1 MDSIHDYENSKWY
14 SEREKA
20 VLMLADKMC
29 LDSQGM
35 LDEKS
40 LARLREHFDDSQ
52 ILELGSYFSIVT
64 GFQKFNTVFNVLYA
78 CEI

>member
-1 MDSIHDYENSKWY
+1 
-14 SEREKA
+14 
-20 VLMLADKMC
+20 MLADKMC
-29 LDSQGM
+29 LDSKGM
-35 LDEKS
+35 LEEKS
-40 LARLREHFDDSQ
+40 LARLHEHFNDSQ

>member
-1 MDSIHDYENSKWY
+1 
-14 SEREKA
+14 
-20 VLMLADKMC
+20 MLADKMC
-29 LDSQGM
+29 VGSQGM

-40 LARLREHFDDSQ
+40 LARLKQHFDDSQ

-64 GFQKFNTVFNVLYA
+64 GFQKFNSVFNVLYA

>member
-1 MDSIHDYENSKWY
+1 
-14 SEREKA
+14 
-20 VLMLADKMC
+20 MLADKMC
-29 LDSQGM
+29 LGSQGM

-40 LARLREHFDDSQ
+40 LKRLKQHFDDSQ

-64 GFQKFNTVFNVLYA
+64 GFQKFNSVFNVLYA

>member
-1 MDSIHDYENSKWY
+1 
-14 SEREKA
+14 
-20 VLMLADKMC
+20 MLADKMC
-29 LDSQGM
+29 LESKGM

-40 LARLREHFDDSQ
+40 LVRLKQHFDDSQ

-64 GFQKFNTVFNVLYA
+64 GFQKFNSVFNVLYA

>member
-1 MDSIHDYENSKWY
+1 VDSIHDYENSKWY

-40 LARLREHFDDSQ
+40 LTRLREHFDDSQ

>member
-1 MDSIHDYENSKWY
+1 
-14 SEREKA
+14 
-20 VLMLADKMC
+20 MLADKMC
-29 LDSQGM
+29 VDSKGR

-40 LARLREHFDDSQ
+40 LARLRQHFDDSQ

-64 GFQKFNTVFNVLYA
+64 GFQKFNSVFNVLYA

>member
-1 MDSIHDYENSKWY
+1 
-14 SEREKA
+14 
-20 VLMLADKMC
+20 MLADKMC
-29 LDSQGM
+29 LDSKGM

-40 LARLREHFDDSQ
+40 LARLHEHFNDSQ

>member
-1 MDSIHDYENSKWY
+1 
-14 SEREKA
+14 
-20 VLMLADKMC
+20 MLADKMC
-29 LDSQGM
+29 LESKGM

-40 LARLREHFDDSQ
+40 LVRLKQHFDDSQ

-64 GFQKFNTVFNVLYA
+64 GFQKFNSVFNDLYA